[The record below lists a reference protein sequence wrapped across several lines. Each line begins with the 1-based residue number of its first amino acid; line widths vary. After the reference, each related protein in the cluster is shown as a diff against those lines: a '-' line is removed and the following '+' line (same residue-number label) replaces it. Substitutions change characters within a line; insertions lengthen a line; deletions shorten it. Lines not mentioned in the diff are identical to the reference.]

1 MFKIMWFVGDS
12 DQTALVEE
20 QSDIL
25 YDNGTIKRPNRVIS
39 L

>member
-20 QSDIL
+20 QTFYMITEPLRDQI
-25 YDNGTIKRPNRVIS
+25 G
-39 L
+39 